1 MKNNKKKIIFVSQAL
16 WIGGIETALVNLI
29 NKLDYNKYD
38 VTCLITQNYLD
49 MAERLTKSC
58 RLIVAD
64 RHSLVSFTKPY
75 KFKKLYD
82 ILEEPQG
89 ATSFRRLL
97 WHILNI
103 LFKALEMHLYSLYIK
118 EQMTGESF
126 DTAIIYSDRVAEIT
140 VKAINAKKFLMFYHH
155 GAMRK
160 EYHDRYGYEKSEK
173 IIAVS
178 DNIAQKLKEYRKKYA
193 NKIVTVNNV
202 IDIESIIEKS
212 KEDIVEDGLFSEDN
226 FNIVSCGRL
235 SPVKGLNFAVE
246 AVARLVEEGYT
257 DINWYIVGGGPIEE
271 DIKKQ
276 IAAHKMEK
284 HIFMLGMKNN
294 PYPYMKNCDLFIQP
308 SVFEGYS
315 LSIMEAKILGTPILA
330 TYAAAGNQIENG
342 IDGFLCDT
350 NTLSVYKNILRLY
363 ENREELENCKSALMN
378 CDFESINQRII
389 SQLEN
394 FLKRED

>member
-1 MKNNKKKIIFVSQAL
+1 MKNKKKRIIFVSQAL

-49 MAERLTKSC
+49 MAERLTKNC

-64 RHSLVSFTKPY
+64 RHSIVTFTNPY
-75 KFKKLYD
+75 KFEKLYK

-89 ATSFRRLL
+89 ATRFRRFL

-103 LFKALEMHLYSLYIK
+103 LFKALENHLYSGYIK
-118 EQMTGESF
+118 EQLKGESF
-126 DTAIIYSDRVAEIT
+126 DTAIIYSDRIAEIA

-160 EYHDRYGYEKSEK
+160 EYHDCYGYKKSEK

-178 DNIAQKLKEYRKKYA
+178 DNIARKLKTYRKKYA
-193 NKIVTVNNV
+193 NKIVVVNNV
-202 IDIESIIEKS
+202 IDIASIIEKS
-212 KEDIVEDGLFSEDN
+212 KEPIEEALFPEN
-226 FNIVSCGRL
+226 KFNIVSCGRL
-235 SPVKGLNFAVE
+235 SPVKGLSFAVE
-246 AVARLVEEGYT
+246 AVAKLVEEGYT
-257 DINWYIVGGGPIEE
+257 DINWYIVGGGPIEKE
-271 DIKKQ
+271 IKEQ

-294 PYPYMKNCDLFIQP
+294 PYTYMKKCNLFIQP
-308 SVFEGYS
+308 SLFEGYS
-315 LSIMEAKILGTPILA
+315 LSIMEAKILGIPILA

-350 NTLSVYKNILRLY
+350 NTVSVYENLLRLY
-363 ENREELENCKSALMN
+363 KNREKLENCKRTLLN
-378 CDFESINQRII
+378 CDFDSINQKII
-389 SQLEN
+389 FDIEKML
-394 FLKRED
+394 

>member
-49 MAERLTKSC
+49 MADRLPKNC

-64 RHSLVSFTKPY
+64 RQNLVTFTKPY

-89 ATSFRRLL
+89 ATRFRRLI
-97 WHILNI
+97 WHILNF
-103 LFKALEMHLYSLYIK
+103 LFKALENHLYSEYIK
-118 EQMTGESF
+118 ERLKGESF
-126 DTAIIYSDRVAEIT
+126 DTAVIYSDRTAET
-140 VKAINAKKFLMFYHH
+140 AVKAINAKKFLMFYHH

-160 EYHDRYGYEKSEK
+160 EYHDRYGYKKSEK

-178 DNIAQKLKEYRKKYA
+178 DNIAQELKTYRKKYA

-202 IDIESIIEKS
+202 IDIDSIIEKS
-212 KEDIVEDGLFSEDN
+212 KESIEDGLFPENN

-246 AVARLVEEGYT
+246 AIAKLVKEGHT
-257 DINWYIVGGGPIEE
+257 DINWYIVGGGPIEKE
-271 DIKKQ
+271 IKEQ
-276 IAAHKMEK
+276 IATLKMDN

-294 PYPYMKNCDLFIQP
+294 PYPYMEKCNLFIQP
-308 SVFEGYS
+308 SLFEGYS
-315 LSIMEAKILGTPILA
+315 LSIMEAKILETPILA

-342 IDGFLCDT
+342 VDGFLCDT
-350 NTLSVYKNILRLY
+350 NTTSVYKNILRLY
-363 ENREELENCKSALMN
+363 KNREELENCKKALMSFN
-378 CDFESINQRII
+378 FDNLNRQII
-389 SQLEN
+389 SDVEKM
-394 FLKRED
+394 F

>member
-38 VTCLITQNYLD
+38 VTCLITQNYVD
-49 MAERLTKSC
+49 MAERLTKNC

-64 RHSLVSFTKPY
+64 RCSLVTFTKPY
-75 KFKKLYD
+75 KFKKLYK

-89 ATSFRRLL
+89 ATRFRRFI

-103 LFKALEMHLYSLYIK
+103 LFKALETHLYSGYIK
-118 EQMTGESF
+118 EQLKGESF

-140 VKAINAKKFLMFYHH
+140 VKAINAKKFFMFYHH

-178 DNIAQKLKEYRKKYA
+178 DNIAKKLKAYRKKYTK
-193 NKIVTVNNV
+193 KIVTVNNIV
-202 IDIESIIEKS
+202 DIDSIINKS
-212 KEDIVEDGLFSEDN
+212 KEPIEEGLFSEN
-226 FNIVSCGRL
+226 TFNIVSCGRL
-235 SPVKGLNFAVE
+235 APVKGLNFAIE
-246 AVARLVEEGYT
+246 AIARLVEEGYT
-257 DINWYIVGGGPIEE
+257 DINWYIVGGGPIQE
-271 DIKKQ
+271 DIRKQ
-276 IAAHKMEK
+276 IASCKMEK

-294 PYPYMKNCDLFIQP
+294 PYPYIKKCDLFIQP
-308 SVFEGYS
+308 SIFEGYS

-330 TYAAAGNQIENG
+330 SYAAAENQIENG
-342 IDGFLCDT
+342 VDGFLCDT
-350 NTLSVYKNILRLY
+350 STVSVYENILKLY
-363 ENREELENCKSALMN
+363 ENRDKLENCKQALMN
-378 CDFESINQRII
+378 CDFDSINQKII

-394 FLKRED
+394 FLK

>member
-29 NKLDYNKYD
+29 NRLDYDKYD
-38 VTCLITQNYLD
+38 VTCLVTQNYLD
-49 MAERLTKSC
+49 MAERLTKNC

-64 RHSLVSFTKPY
+64 RRSLVTFTSPY
-75 KFKKLYD
+75 KFKRLYD

-89 ATSFRRLL
+89 ATRFRRFL
-97 WHILNI
+97 WHIMNI
-103 LFKALEMHLYSLYIK
+103 LFKALENHLYSDYIK
-118 EQMTGESF
+118 KQMKDERF
-126 DTAIIYSDRVAEIT
+126 DTAVIYSDRVAEIT
-140 VKAINAKKFLMFYHH
+140 VKAINAKKYLMFYHH

-160 EYHDRYGYEKSEK
+160 EYHDYYGYKKSDK
-173 IIAVS
+173 IISVS
-178 DNIAQKLKEYRKKYA
+178 ENIAEKLKVYRKKYA

-202 IDIESIIEKS
+202 IDIDSIIEKS
-212 KEDIVEDGLFSEDN
+212 KESIENGLFSENN

-235 SPVKGLNFAVE
+235 SPVKGLNLAIE
-246 AVARLVEEGYT
+246 AVAKLINEGYT

-276 IAAHKMEK
+276 IAEFKMEK

-294 PYPYMKNCDLFIQP
+294 PYPYMKKCDLFIQP
-308 SVFEGYS
+308 SLFEGYS

-330 TYAAAGNQIENG
+330 TYAAAGTQIKNG

-350 NTLSVYKNILRLY
+350 NTVSVYENILKLY
-363 ENREELENCKSALMN
+363 ENREQLESYKSALMN
-378 CDFESINQRII
+378 CDFDSINQRII
-389 SQLEN
+389 LQLEEL
-394 FLKRED
+394 F

>member
-1 MKNNKKKIIFVSQAL
+1 MKNNKKKIIFVNQAL

-49 MAERLTKSC
+49 MADRLPKNC

-64 RHSLVSFTKPY
+64 RQSLVTFTKPY

-89 ATSFRRLL
+89 ATRFRRLL
-97 WHILNI
+97 WHILNF
-103 LFKALEMHLYSLYIK
+103 LFKALENHLYSTYIK
-118 EQMTGESF
+118 EQLKDESF
-126 DTAIIYSDRVAEIT
+126 DTAVIYSDRTAET
-140 VKAINAKKFLMFYHH
+140 AVKAINAKKFLMFYHH

-160 EYHDRYGYEKSEK
+160 EYHDRYGYKKSEK

-178 DNIAQKLKEYRKKYA
+178 DNIAQELKTYRKKYA

-202 IDIESIIEKS
+202 IDIDSIIEKS
-212 KEDIVEDGLFSEDN
+212 KEHIEDGLFPEN
-226 FNIVSCGRL
+226 KFNIVSCGRL

-246 AVARLVEEGYT
+246 AIAKLVKEGHT
-257 DINWYIVGGGPIEE
+257 DINWYIVGGGPIEKE
-271 DIKKQ
+271 IKEQ
-276 IAAHKMEK
+276 IATLKMDN
-284 HIFMLGMKNN
+284 HIFMLGMRNN
-294 PYPYMKNCDLFIQP
+294 PYPYMEKCNLFIQP
-308 SVFEGYS
+308 SLFEGYS

-342 IDGFLCDT
+342 VDGFLCDT
-350 NTLSVYKNILRLY
+350 NTTSVYKNILRLY
-363 ENREELENCKSALMN
+363 KNREELENCKKALMSFN
-378 CDFESINQRII
+378 FDNLNRQII
-389 SQLEN
+389 SDVEKM
-394 FLKRED
+394 F

>member
-1 MKNNKKKIIFVSQAL
+1 MKNNKKKIIFISQAL

-29 NKLDYNKYD
+29 NKLDYSKYD

-49 MAERLTKSC
+49 MAERLTKNC

-64 RHSLVSFTKPY
+64 RHSLVTFTKPY
-75 KFKKLYD
+75 KFKKLYN

-89 ATSFRRLL
+89 ATRFRRLV

-103 LFKALEMHLYSLYIK
+103 FFKALENQLYSGYIK
-118 EQMTGESF
+118 EQLKGESF
-126 DTAIIYSDRVAEIT
+126 DTAVIYSDRTAEIA

-160 EYHDRYGYEKSEK
+160 EYHDCYGYKKSEK

-193 NKIVTVNNV
+193 NKIVTINNV
-202 IDIESIIEKS
+202 IDIDSIIEKS
-212 KEDIVEDGLFSEDN
+212 KEPVEEGLFPENN

-246 AVARLVEEGYT
+246 AIAKLVEEGYT
-257 DINWYIVGGGPIEE
+257 DINWYIVGGGPIEKE
-271 DIKKQ
+271 LREQ
-276 IAAHKMEK
+276 IAEYKMEK

-294 PYPYMKNCDLFIQP
+294 PYPYIKNCDLFIQP
-308 SVFEGYS
+308 SLFEGYS
-315 LSIMEAKILGTPILA
+315 LSIMETKILQTPILA
-330 TYAAAGNQIENG
+330 TYAAAGNQIQNG
-342 IDGFLCDT
+342 VDGFLCDT
-350 NTLSVYKNILRLY
+350 NTTSVYENILRLY
-363 ENREELENCKSALMN
+363 KNRETLDNCKRVLIN
-378 CDFESINQRII
+378 CVFEGINQKII
-389 SQLEN
+389 LQLEDL
-394 FLKRED
+394 F

>member
-1 MKNNKKKIIFVSQAL
+1 MKNKKKIIFVSQAL

-38 VTCLITQNYLD
+38 VSCLITQNHLD
-49 MAERLTKSC
+49 MAERLNKNC

-64 RHSLVSFTKPY
+64 RHSLITFTKPY

-89 ATSFRRLL
+89 ATRFRRSI
-97 WHILNI
+97 WRILNI
-103 LFKALEMHLYSLYIK
+103 LFKALENHLYSGYIK
-118 EQMTGESF
+118 EQLEVESF
-126 DTAIIYSDRVAEIT
+126 DTAIIYNDRTAEIA
-140 VKAINAKKFLMFYHH
+140 VKAIDAKKFLMFYHH

-178 DNIAQKLKEYRKKYA
+178 DNIAKELKIYRKKYA

-202 IDIESIIEKS
+202 IDIDSIIEKS
-212 KEDIVEDGLFSEDN
+212 KEPIEEELFPENS

-235 SPVKGLNFAVE
+235 APVKGLHFAVE
-246 AVARLVEEGYT
+246 AVARLVEEGFT
-257 DINWYIVGGGPIEE
+257 DINWYIVGGGPIEKE
-271 DIKKQ
+271 LREQ
-276 IAAHKMEK
+276 IAKHKMEK

-294 PYPYMKNCDLFIQP
+294 PYPYIKKCDLFIQP
-308 SVFEGYS
+308 SIFEGYS

-342 IDGFLCDT
+342 VDGFLCDT
-350 NTLSVYKNILRLY
+350 STASVYENILRLY
-363 ENREELENCKSALMN
+363 KNRENLENCKSALMN
-378 CDFESINQRII
+378 CDFESINQKII
-389 SQLEN
+389 LQLEN